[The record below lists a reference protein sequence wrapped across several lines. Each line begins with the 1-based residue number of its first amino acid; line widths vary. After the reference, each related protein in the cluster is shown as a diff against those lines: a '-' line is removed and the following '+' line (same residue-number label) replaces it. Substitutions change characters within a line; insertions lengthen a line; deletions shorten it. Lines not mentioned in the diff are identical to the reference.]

1 MFKKKKKNPIIC
13 VNNLIKEDIRMKNIK
28 KFLTIILAISLLFAV
43 SCGDR
48 PTGSTPV
55 QSEATTTIDGKQ
67 ETIYFYDANND
78 KVSFSEA
85 TSIEIKGIKF
95 KKESK

>member
-1 MFKKKKKNPIIC
+1 
-13 VNNLIKEDIRMKNIK
+13 MKDIK
-28 KFLTIILAISLLFAV
+28 KFLTIILAISLLFAI

-67 ETIYFYDANND
+67 VTITFYDANNN
-78 KVSFSEA
+78 KVSFSDA
-85 TSIEIKGIKF
+85 TSIEINNTKF
-95 KKESK
+95 TKQNN

>member
-1 MFKKKKKNPIIC
+1 MGIST
-13 VNNLIKEDIRMKNIK
+13 K
-28 KFLTIILAISLLFAV
+28 KFLTIILAISLLFAI

-48 PTGSTPV
+48 PTGSTPI

-67 ETIYFYDANND
+67 VKITFYDANNN

-85 TSIEIKGIKF
+85 TSIEINNTKF
-95 KKESK
+95 TKQNN